1 MRRADS
7 ALRLVQVSL
16 LGLTLWAGCGPPQ
29 TYSRLGL
36 DASVFM
42 NGQDSGQPD
51 GIAGRGGMSSTGTG
65 GTFIGSGGTPS
76 SSGGVGGGGTGG
88 LIGTGPGGRA
98 SGGATS
104 SGGVGGMG
112 AGPAGGS
119 PATGGMMAAT
129 GGAVAGGGAPAIGGR
144 GGAATGGAATGGA
157 ATGGAATGGAGTGGA
172 GIGGTG
178 AGGSPPTRLILSIDF
193 VGGRGT
199 TAATAMAASETAG
212 ARPAAHWNSASGD
225 MGSAGS
231 LTLSDGT
238 KSNASITWDAPV
250 VNTTS
255 LWTMN
260 YADTPGDLRM
270 MNGYLDPR
278 WSTIPANASTLFTV
292 SGLPAVIANGTYD
305 VYVYTVGE
313 VGSDMRSY
321 QYTLGAQSE
330 TVKQETAPPVP
341 PPSPYPYA
349 RANSSMVGTHVV
361 FTATGS
367 SFIVTAKPVSGA
379 AGIYRAPVNGI
390 QIVWPSGS

>member
-7 ALRLVQVSL
+7 ALRLVQASFL
-16 LGLTLWAGCGPPQ
+16 SLTLWTGCGPQQ
-29 TYSRLGL
+29 TYSRLGPEGG
-36 DASVFM
+36 VVM
-42 NGQDSGQPD
+42 NGPDSGQPD

-65 GTFIGSGGTPS
+65 GIAIGSGGTPS
-76 SSGGVGGGGTGG
+76 SSGGAGGGGTGG
-88 LIGTGPGGRA
+88 LIGGGPGGRA

-104 SGGVGGMG
+104 TGGVGGMG

-129 GGAVAGGGAPAIGGR
+129 GGAVSGGGTPATGGSATGGAAT

-157 ATGGAATGGAGTGGA
+157 ATGGAATGGAGA
-172 GIGGTG
+172 GGT
-178 AGGSPPTRLILSIDF
+178 APTRLILSIDF

-199 TAATAMAASETAG
+199 TAATAMAPSETAG

-278 WSTIPANASTLFTV
+278 WSTLPANASTLFTV

-305 VYVYTVGE
+305 VYVYTVGD

-321 QYTLGAQSE
+321 QYTLGGQSQ
-330 TVKQETAPPVP
+330 TVKQNTAPPVP

-349 RANSSMVGTHVV
+349 SANSNMVGTHVV
-361 FTATGS
+361 FTATGN
-367 SFIVTAKPVSGA
+367 SFMVTAKPVSGA